1 MKWTLEKINP
11 DIDINF
17 HYSFEIKFFRTMKQA
32 MEYD

>member
-11 DIDINF
+11 DINF

-32 MEYD
+32 IEYD